1 MGSKSVTYQAPK
13 IEKDDSFEKYL
24 EYQKDREAK
33 LDERAA
39 AEKADADARD
49 LRRRQSGAKGL
60 DDFYQ
65 RTKGQLES
73 GLIGFQGAQD
83 QLQSY
88 IDKYD
93 LSSGFKKSKPPMEDV
108 MGTETTGQ
116 VRETLPPS
124 IEPGRS

>member
-1 MGSKSVTYQAPK
+1 MGSKNVTYQAPK

-49 LRRRQSGAKGL
+49 LRRRQTGAKGL

-73 GLIGFQGAQD
+73 GLISFQGAQD
-83 QLQSY
+83 KLQSY

-93 LSSGFKKSKPPMEDV
+93 LTAGFLLGLSV
-108 MGTETTGQ
+108 M
-116 VRETLPPS
+116 
-124 IEPGRS
+124 